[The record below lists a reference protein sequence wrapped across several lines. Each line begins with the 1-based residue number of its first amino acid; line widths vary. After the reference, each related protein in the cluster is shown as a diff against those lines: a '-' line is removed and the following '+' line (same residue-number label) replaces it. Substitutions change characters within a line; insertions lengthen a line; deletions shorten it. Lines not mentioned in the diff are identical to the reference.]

1 MPPVSGFHAAGAGK
15 GKAGARGRGQAG
27 EVRGRPGRL
36 CELGRKGG
44 DGPLRKIKMI
54 FFLFLK

>member
-15 GKAGARGRGQAG
+15 GKAGAG

-44 DGPLRKIKMI
+44 GGPLRKIKMI